1 MEANDTHRVFNGIVD
16 VVLRSYAVII
26 QLHNYNFDGD
36 FVDVLSRWRANLT
49 VCVNELQNN
58 RADIISPTPTGKDAV
73 MPSLGFHMD
82 RFFVLW

>member
-36 FVDVLSRWRANLT
+36 FVDVLSR
-49 VCVNELQNN
+49 
-58 RADIISPTPTGKDAV
+58 
-73 MPSLGFHMD
+73 
-82 RFFVLW
+82 